1 MVSAVDKKES
11 GVGKRDGS
19 LAGYRTNN
27 VVKVGHVEMISLE
40 QNLKEAGEFTEWD
53 LWGKSLP
60 EYGDT

>member
-1 MVSAVDKKES
+1 MEW
-11 GVGKRDGS
+11 GKRDGS
-19 LAGYRTNN
+19 LAGYRANN
-27 VVKVGHVEMISLE
+27 VVTVGHVEMISLE